1 MTEILVFSGTSEGR
15 QFTER
20 LNAAGRAAVCFVA
33 TEYGEIVMKP
43 HPLCEI
49 RQGRLTP
56 DRMRETFEAEDP
68 QYIVDATHPY
78 AVEVTANIR
87 RAAEEAGMAD
97 RYLRL
102 SREREAADEALLARF
117 PDCEIVPDAET
128 AAARCCALEGNIFL
142 TTGVRE
148 LAKFMAHE
156 ELADRITARILPSM
170 DSLRIAA
177 ESGIRSGALICM
189 EGPFDTEIN
198 VALFRRTNA
207 RVMVTKNSGARGGFE
222 EKLEAARRCG
232 IHTIIIDSGVKDRGM
247 SGEQILALLGIGTA
261 ETSSDR
267 VPAAKEDV
275 SGPAPAGAAPAEPEI
290 CIVGIGVGKR
300 ELLTGE
306 ALAAI
311 ERADVLIGA
320 ARMLEFASQI
330 NPRAKAFREYAPEKV
345 TEILRTE
352 TYGTACVLMSGDTG
366 FFSGAAGV
374 RAALETEGRAVR
386 LVPGISSLVYFAAK
400 TGIPYSE
407 ASVISPHGQDTDV
420 DSAVL
425 ARDRL
430 FSILTGPADIARVCA
445 EVCRLRGNAR
455 VFVGKDL
462 GSADETFWE
471 FDAAET
477 PAFPEKGLYIMAV
490 TDYER

>member
-1 MTEILVFSGTSEGR
+1 
-15 QFTER
+15 
-20 LNAAGRAAVCFVA
+20 AAGRAAVCFVA

-128 AAARCCALEGNIFL
+128 AAARCCALPGHVFL

-247 SGEQILALLGIGTA
+247 SGEEILALLGIETA
-261 ETSSDR
+261 DDAAGNAASAQS
-267 VPAAKEDV
+267 PADGAENASED
-275 SGPAPAGAAPAEPEI
+275 APEI

-330 NPRAKAFREYAPEKV
+330 NPRAKAFREYAPEKAA
-345 TEILRTE
+345 EILRTE
-352 TYGTACVLMSGDTG
+352 TYGAACVLMSGDTG

-374 RAALETEGRAVR
+374 RAALEKEGRAVR

-407 ASVISPHGQDTDV
+407 ASVISLHGQDTDV
-420 DSAVL
+420 ESAVL

-490 TDYER
+490 TDYGR

>member
-148 LAKFMAHE
+148 LSKFMAHE
-156 ELADRITARILPSM
+156 ELADRLTARILPSM

-247 SGEQILALLGIGTA
+247 SGEEILALLGIETA
-261 ETSSDR
+261 DDAAGNAASAQS
-267 VPAAKEDV
+267 PADGAENASED
-275 SGPAPAGAAPAEPEI
+275 APEI

-330 NPRAKAFREYAPEKV
+330 NPRAKAFREYAPEKAA
-345 TEILRTE
+345 EILRTE
-352 TYGTACVLMSGDTG
+352 TYGAACVLMSGDTG

-374 RAALETEGRAVR
+374 RAALEKEGRAVR

-407 ASVISPHGQDTDV
+407 ASVISLHGQDTDV
-420 DSAVL
+420 ESAVL

-490 TDYER
+490 TDYGR

>member
-148 LAKFMAHE
+148 LSKFMAHE
-156 ELADRITARILPSM
+156 ELADRLTARILPSM

-222 EKLEAARRCG
+222 EKLVAAQRCG

-247 SGEQILALLGIGTA
+247 SGEEILALLGIETA
-261 ETSSDR
+261 DDAAGNAASAQS
-267 VPAAKEDV
+267 PAD
-275 SGPAPAGAAPAEPEI
+275 GAANASEDAPEI

-330 NPRAKAFREYAPEKV
+330 NPRAKAFREYAPEKAA
-345 TEILRTE
+345 EILRTE
-352 TYGTACVLMSGDTG
+352 TYGAACVLMSGDTG

-374 RAALETEGRAVR
+374 RAALEKEGRAVR

-407 ASVISPHGQDTDV
+407 ASVISLHGQDTDV

-445 EVCRLRGNAR
+445 EVRRLRGNAR